1 MEIFMKLYKIWTLF
15 DAACKSK
22 LAIGMCCLLLASAF
36 VVGCGSDDEDDHED
50 HEHGEA
56 FDASTML
63 DNFANT
69 VVLATYTE
77 LDSKAGELLAAV
89 KALAADASQ
98 ANLEKAQQAWKATR
112 TPWEQSE
119 AFLFGPVD
127 TQGLDPALDSW
138 PVDHVNL
145 QSVLDSSD
153 TLTVD
158 FVSGLE
164 DTQKGFHTIEFLLFR
179 DGDQR
184 KASDITDREL
194 EYLVS
199 TTENLK
205 ESTSQLRLAW
215 APEGENFSNTV
226 AQAGA
231 GSAVYPSQSAAVQ
244 EMINGM
250 IVIADEVANGKISDP
265 YNESDTTLVE
275 SQFSFNS
282 ISDFQ
287 DNIRGIQNVY
297 MGKYMT
303 DGQGLNE
310 FVNGKDADLDAR
322 FQQEIQAAID
332 AIGAIPDPFRDS
344 ITANRGAVQNAIDAV
359 SKVQQTLE
367 QDILPLVQA
376 SEFN

>member
-1 MEIFMKLYKIWTLF
+1 MKLYKVWTLF
-15 DAACKSK
+15 
-22 LAIGMCCLLLASAF
+22 CCLLLAFAF
-36 VVGCGSDDEDDHED
+36 TVGCGSDDEDEQN
-50 HEHGEA
+50 ELTSGET

-63 DNFANT
+63 NDFANT

-77 LDSKAGELLAAV
+77 LDNKAGELLAAIKV
-89 KALAADASQ
+89 LETDTSQ

-112 TPWEQSE
+112 KPWEQSE
-119 AFLFGPVD
+119 SFLFGPVD

-179 DGDQR
+179 DGNQR
-184 KASDITDREL
+184 KASDITQREL

-205 ESTSQLRLAW
+205 ASTSQLRLAW
-215 APEGENFSNTV
+215 APEGENFSSAV
-226 AQAGA
+226 AQAGT
-231 GSAVYPSQSAAVQ
+231 GSVIYPSQSAAVQ
-244 EMINGM
+244 EMVNGM
-250 IVIADEVANGKISDP
+250 ITIADEVANGKISDP

-297 MGKYMT
+297 MGKFT
-303 DGQGLNE
+303 SDGQGLND
-310 FVNGKDADLDAR
+310 FVNGKDAALDSR
-322 FQQEIQAAID
+322 FQQEVQAAID

-344 ITANRGAVQNAIDAV
+344 IIANRGAVQAAIDAV

>member
-1 MEIFMKLYKIWTLF
+1 MTRYKVWTLF
-15 DAACKSK
+15 CF
-22 LAIGMCCLLLASAF
+22 LLLTSAF
-36 VVGCGSDDEDDHED
+36 VIGCGSDDETDSPDDSQAA
-50 HEHGEA
+50 A

-63 DNFANT
+63 NNFANT
-69 VVLATYTE
+69 VVLTTYTE
-77 LDSKAGELLAAV
+77 LDNKAGELLAAV
-89 KALAADASQ
+89 KALEKDTTQ
-98 ANLEKAQQAWKATR
+98 TNLENAQQAWKATR

-145 QSVLDSSD
+145 QSVLDSND
-153 TLTVD
+153 ALTVE

-179 DGDQR
+179 DGNQR
-184 KASDITDREL
+184 KASDITPREL
-194 EYLVS
+194 EYLVA

-205 ESTSQLRLAW
+205 ASTSQLRLAW
-215 APEGENFSNTV
+215 APEGENFSSAV
-226 AQAGA
+226 AQAGK
-231 GSAVYPSQSAAVQ
+231 GSAIYPSQSAAVQ

-250 IVIADEVANGKISDP
+250 ITIADEVANGKISDP

-303 DGQGLNE
+303 EGQGLND
-310 FVNGKDADLDAR
+310 FVSSTDPQLDSR
-322 FQQEIQAAID
+322 FQSEIQAAID
-332 AIGAIPDPFRDS
+332 AIGEIPDPFRDS
-344 ITANRGAVQNAIDAV
+344 ITANRAAVQAAIDAV

-367 QDILPLVQA
+367 QDILPLIQA

>member
-1 MEIFMKLYKIWTLF
+1 MEIFMKLYKIWTL
-15 DAACKSK
+15 
-22 LAIGMCCLLLASAF
+22 LCCLLLASAF
-36 VVGCGSDDEDDHED
+36 VVGCGSDEDDEHDD
-50 HEHGEA
+50 HDHGEA
-56 FDASTML
+56 FDAGTML
-63 DNFANT
+63 DNFSNN
-69 VVLATYTE
+69 VVLATYTD
-77 LDSKAGELLAAV
+77 LDNKAGELLTAV
-89 KALAADASQ
+89 KALEADTSQ
-98 ANLEKAQQAWKATR
+98 ANLEKAQQAWIATR

-145 QSVLDSSD
+145 QSVLNSDD

-184 KASDITDREL
+184 QASDITDREL
-194 EYLVS
+194 AYLVS

-205 ESTSQLRLAW
+205 ASTSQLRLAW

-226 AQAGA
+226 ASAGE
-231 GSAVYPSQSAAVQ
+231 GNAVYPSQSAAVQ

-297 MGKYMT
+297 MGKFMT

-310 FVNGKDADLDAR
+310 FVNSHDADLDAR
-322 FQQEIQAAID
+322 FQQEVQAAID

-344 ITANRGAVQNAIDAV
+344 ITSNRDAVQAAIDAV

-367 QDILPLVQA
+367 QDILPLVQS

>member
-1 MEIFMKLYKIWTLF
+1 MKLYKVWTLF
-15 DAACKSK
+15 
-22 LAIGMCCLLLASAF
+22 CCLLLAFAF
-36 VVGCGSDDEDDHED
+36 TVGCGSDDEDEQN
-50 HEHGEA
+50 ELTSGET

-63 DNFANT
+63 NDFANT

-77 LDSKAGELLAAV
+77 LDNKAGELLAAIKV
-89 KALAADASQ
+89 LETDTTQ

-112 TPWEQSE
+112 KPWEQSE
-119 AFLFGPVD
+119 SFLFGPVD

-145 QSVLDSSD
+145 QSVLDSND

-179 DGDQR
+179 DGNQR
-184 KASDITDREL
+184 KASDITQREL

-205 ESTSQLRLAW
+205 ASTSQLRLAW
-215 APEGENFSNTV
+215 APEGENFSSAV
-226 AQAGA
+226 AQAGT
-231 GSAVYPSQSAAVQ
+231 GSVIYPSQSAAVQ
-244 EMINGM
+244 EMVNGM
-250 IVIADEVANGKISDP
+250 ITIADEVANGKISDP

-297 MGKYMT
+297 MGKFT
-303 DGQGLNE
+303 SDGQGLND
-310 FVNGKDADLDAR
+310 FVNGKDAALDSR
-322 FQQEIQAAID
+322 FQQEVQAAID

-344 ITANRGAVQNAIDAV
+344 IIANRGAVQAAIDAV

-367 QDILPLVQA
+367 QDILPLVQS

>member
-1 MEIFMKLYKIWTLF
+1 MKLYKIWTLF
-15 DAACKSK
+15 CF
-22 LAIGMCCLLLASAF
+22 LLLVSAF
-36 VVGCGSDDEDDHED
+36 VVGCGSDDETDELNDSQD
-50 HEHGEA
+50 AA

-63 DNFANT
+63 NDFANT
-69 VVLATYTE
+69 VVLATYTD
-77 LDSKAGELLAAV
+77 LDNKAGELLAAV
-89 KALAADASQ
+89 KALETDTSQ
-98 ANLEKAQQAWKATR
+98 ANLEKAQQAWIATR

-145 QSVLDSSD
+145 QSVLDSND
-153 TLTVD
+153 VLTVD

-179 DGDQR
+179 DGNQR
-184 KASDITDREL
+184 KASDITEREL

-205 ESTSQLRLAW
+205 TSTSQLRLAW
-215 APEGENFSNTV
+215 APEGENFSSAV
-226 AQAGA
+226 AQAGI
-231 GSAVYPSQSAAVQ
+231 GSAIYPSQSAAVQ
-244 EMINGM
+244 EMVNGM
-250 IVIADEVANGKISDP
+250 ITIADEVANGKISDP
-265 YNESDTTLVE
+265 YNESNTTLVE

-297 MGKYMT
+297 MGKFAN
-303 DGQGLNE
+303 DGQGLND
-310 FVNGKDADLDAR
+310 FVSSKDPELDSR
-322 FQQEIQAAID
+322 FQAEVQAAID

-344 ITANRGAVQNAIDAV
+344 ITANRGAVQAAIDAV
-359 SKVQQTLE
+359 SKVQLTLE
-367 QDILPLVQA
+367 QDILPLVQS

>member
-1 MEIFMKLYKIWTLF
+1 MKLNKVWTLF
-15 DAACKSK
+15 S
-22 LAIGMCCLLLASAF
+22 IGMCCLLLASAF
-36 VVGCGSDDEDDHED
+36 IVGCGDDDETDDLD
-50 HEHGEA
+50 EHGEA
-56 FDASTML
+56 FESGTML
-63 DNFANT
+63 NDFANT

-77 LDSKAGELLAAV
+77 LDNKAGELLTAV
-89 KALAADASQ
+89 EALAADTSQ

-112 TPWEQSE
+112 KPWEQSE

-145 QSVLDSSD
+145 QSVLVSNDA
-153 TLTVD
+153 LTVD

-179 DGDQR
+179 DGNQR
-184 KASDITDREL
+184 KASDITKREL

-199 TTENLK
+199 TTESLK
-205 ESTSQLRLAW
+205 ASTSQLRLAW
-215 APEGENFSNTV
+215 APEGENFSGTV
-226 AQAGA
+226 ATAGE

-282 ISDFQ
+282 ITDFQ

-297 MGKYMT
+297 MGKFIS
-303 DGQGLNE
+303 DGQGLND
-310 FVNGKDADLDAR
+310 FVSSKDADLDVR
-322 FQQEIQAAID
+322 FQQEVQAAID

-344 ITANRGAVQNAIDAV
+344 ITVNRGAVQTAIEAV

-367 QDILPLVQA
+367 QDILPLVQS

>member
-1 MEIFMKLYKIWTLF
+1 MKLYKVWTLF

-22 LAIGMCCLLLASAF
+22 LAIALCCLLLASAF
-36 VVGCGSDDEDDHED
+36 VVGCGSDETDEPDDSQAA
-50 HEHGEA
+50 A

-63 DNFANT
+63 NDFANT
-69 VVLATYTE
+69 VVLATYID
-77 LDSKAGELLAAV
+77 LDNKAGELLTAV
-89 KALAADASQ
+89 KALKADTSQ
-98 ANLEKAQQAWKATR
+98 ANLEKAQQAWIATR
-112 TPWEQSE
+112 KPWEQSE

-145 QSVLDSSD
+145 QSVLDSGD

-179 DGDQR
+179 DGNQR
-184 KASDITDREL
+184 KASDITAREL

-205 ESTSQLRLAW
+205 ASTAQLRLAW
-215 APEGENFSNTV
+215 APEGENFSSAV
-226 AQAGA
+226 AQAGI
-231 GSAVYPSQSAAVQ
+231 GSAIYPSQSSAVQ
-244 EMINGM
+244 EMVNGM
-250 IVIADEVANGKISDP
+250 ITIADEVANGKISDP

-297 MGKYMT
+297 MGKFMT
-303 DGQGLNE
+303 DGQGLND
-310 FVNGKDADLDAR
+310 FVNSHNPDLDAR
-322 FQQEIQAAID
+322 FQQEVQAAID

-344 ITANRGAVQNAIDAV
+344 ITANRGAVQAAINAV
-359 SKVQQTLE
+359 SKVQRTLE
-367 QDILPLVQA
+367 QDILTLVTS

>member
-1 MEIFMKLYKIWTLF
+1 MRLYKVWTL
-15 DAACKSK
+15 C
-22 LAIGMCCLLLASAF
+22 CCLLLASAF
-36 VVGCGSDDEDDHED
+36 VVGCGSDDEADDQE
-50 HEHGEA
+50 EQVEA
-56 FDASTML
+56 FDAGTML
-63 DNFANT
+63 NDFANT

-89 KALAADASQ
+89 KALAADTSQ

-112 TPWEQSE
+112 KPWEQSE

-145 QSVLDSSD
+145 QSVLDSND
-153 TLTVD
+153 ALTVD

-194 EYLVS
+194 AYLVS

-205 ESTSQLRLAW
+205 ASTSQLRLAW
-215 APEGENFSNTV
+215 APEGENFSNIV

-282 ISDFQ
+282 ITDFQ

-297 MGKYMT
+297 MGQFIN
-303 DGQGLNE
+303 DGQGLND
-310 FVNGKDADLDAR
+310 FVNSKDADLDVR
-322 FQQEIQAAID
+322 FQQEVQAAID

-344 ITANRGAVQNAIDAV
+344 ITVNRSAVQVAIDAV

-367 QDILPLVQA
+367 QDILPLVQS

>member
-1 MEIFMKLYKIWTLF
+1 MKLYTVWTLF

-36 VVGCGSDDEDDHED
+36 VVGCGSDEDDEQ
-50 HEHGEA
+50 EEQVEA
-56 FDASTML
+56 FDAGTML
-63 DNFANT
+63 NDFANT

-77 LDSKAGELLAAV
+77 LDNKAGELLAAV

-145 QSVLDSSD
+145 QSVLDSND
-153 TLTVD
+153 ALTVD

-205 ESTSQLRLAW
+205 ASTAQLRLAW
-215 APEGENFSNTV
+215 APEGENFSNIV
-226 AQAGA
+226 AQAGT

-297 MGKYMT
+297 MGKFVS

-310 FVNGKDADLDAR
+310 FVNSKDADLDAR
-322 FQQEIQAAID
+322 FQQEVQAAID

-344 ITANRGAVQNAIDAV
+344 ITVNRGAVQTAIDAV

-367 QDILPLVQA
+367 QDILPLVQS

>member
-1 MEIFMKLYKIWTLF
+1 MKCYKIWTLF
-15 DAACKSK
+15 S
-22 LAIGMCCLLLASAF
+22 CLLLAFAA
-36 VVGCGSDDEDDHED
+36 VIGCGSDDDDTEVD
-50 HEHGEA
+50 SSAETFEA
-56 FDASTML
+56 GTML
-63 DNFANT
+63 NDFANT
-69 VVLATYTE
+69 VVLATYTD
-77 LDSKAGELLAAV
+77 LDAKAGELLTAV
-89 KALAADASQ
+89 KALAADTSP
-98 ANLEKAQQAWKATR
+98 ANLAKAQTAWKATR

-119 AFLFGPVD
+119 SFLFGPVD

-145 QSVLDSSD
+145 QSVLESSD
-153 TLTVD
+153 VLTVD

-179 DGDQR
+179 EGNKR
-184 KASDITDREL
+184 EASDITEREL

-205 ESTSQLRLAW
+205 ASTAQLRLAW
-215 APEGENFSNTV
+215 APEGENFSSAV
-226 AQAGA
+226 AQAGT
-231 GSAVYPSQSAAVQ
+231 GSAIYPSQSAAVQ
-244 EMINGM
+244 EMVNGM
-250 IVIADEVANGKISDP
+250 ITIADEVANGKISDP

-282 ISDFQ
+282 ITDFQ

-297 MGKYMT
+297 MGKFVG

-310 FVNGKDADLDAR
+310 FVNSKDAALDAR
-322 FQQEIQAAID
+322 FQTEVQTAID
-332 AIGAIPDPFRDS
+332 TIGAIPDPFRDA
-344 ITANRGAVQNAIDAV
+344 ITTNRAAVQAAIDAV

>member
-1 MEIFMKLYKIWTLF
+1 ML
-15 DAACKSK
+15 C
-22 LAIGMCCLLLASAF
+22 CCLLLAFAF
-36 VVGCGSDDEDDHED
+36 VVGCGSDDEADEQDDLAQ
-50 HEHGEA
+50 GEA
-56 FDASTML
+56 FEAGTML
-63 DNFANT
+63 TDFANT
-69 VVLATYTE
+69 VVLATYTD
-77 LDSKAGELLAAV
+77 LDNKAGELLAAV
-89 KALAADASQ
+89 KALAASTTQ
-98 ANLEKAQQAWKATR
+98 ANLEKAQQAWKETR
-112 TPWEQSE
+112 KPWEQSE

-145 QSVLDSSD
+145 QSVLDSND

-179 DGDQR
+179 EGNQR
-184 KASDITDREL
+184 KASDITAREL

-205 ESTSQLRLAW
+205 GSTSQLRLAW
-215 APEGENFSNTV
+215 APEGENFSSAV
-226 AQAGA
+226 ARAGA
-231 GSAVYPSQSAAVQ
+231 GSTIYPSQSAAVQ
-244 EMINGM
+244 EMVNGM
-250 IVIADEVANGKISDP
+250 ITIADEVANGKISDP

-287 DNIRGIQNVY
+287 DNLRGIQNVY
-297 MGKYMT
+297 MGKFMN
-303 DGQGLNE
+303 DGQGLNA
-310 FVNGKDADLDAR
+310 FVNSKAPELDSR
-322 FQQEIQAAID
+322 FQAEVQAAID
-332 AIGAIPDPFRDS
+332 TIGAIPDPFRDS
-344 ITANRGAVQNAIDAV
+344 ITANRGAVQAAIDAV

-367 QDILPLVQA
+367 QEILPLVQA

>member
-1 MEIFMKLYKIWTLF
+1 MKLNKIWTLLCLGTF
-15 DAACKSK
+15 
-22 LAIGMCCLLLASAF
+22 CLLLTTAF
-36 VVGCGSDDEDDHED
+36 VGGCGSDEETQDDEQVTA
-50 HEHGEA
+50 EA
-56 FDASTML
+56 FDASPML
-63 DNFANT
+63 NDFANT
-69 VVLATYTE
+69 VVLATYTD
-77 LDSKAGELLAAV
+77 LDTKAGELLAAV
-89 KALAADASQ
+89 KTLAADTSQ
-98 ANLEKAQQAWKATR
+98 ANLEKAQQAWIATR

-138 PVDHVNL
+138 PVDNVNL
-145 QSVLDSSD
+145 QSVLDSDD

-179 DGDQR
+179 EGDQR
-184 KASDITDREL
+184 KAADITPREL
-194 EYLVS
+194 EYLLS

-205 ESTSQLRLAW
+205 ASTSQLRLAW
-215 APEGENFSNTV
+215 APEGENFTGAV
-226 AQAGA
+226 AQAGTS
-231 GSAVYPSQSAAVQ
+231 SAIYPSQSSAVQ
-244 EMINGM
+244 EMVNGM
-250 IVIADEVANGKISDP
+250 ITIADEVANGKISDP

-297 MGKYMT
+297 LGKFVT

-310 FVNGKDADLDAR
+310 FVSLQNPELDTR
-322 FQQEIQAAID
+322 FQQEVQAAID

-344 ITANRGAVQNAIDAV
+344 ITANRGAVQAAIDAV

>member
-1 MEIFMKLYKIWTLF
+1 MKLYKVWTLF

-22 LAIGMCCLLLASAF
+22 LAIGLCCLLLASTF
-36 VVGCGSDDEDDHED
+36 VVGCGSDETDESDDSQAA
-50 HEHGEA
+50 A

-63 DNFANT
+63 NDFANT
-69 VVLATYTE
+69 VVLATYTD
-77 LDSKAGELLAAV
+77 LDNKAGELLSAV
-89 KALAADASQ
+89 KALAADKTQ
-98 ANLEKAQQAWKATR
+98 GNLEKAQQAWKATR

-119 AFLFGPVD
+119 SFLFGPVD

-145 QSVLDSSD
+145 QSVLDSGD
-153 TLTVD
+153 ALTVD

-179 DGDQR
+179 DGNQR
-184 KASDITDREL
+184 KASDITTREL

-205 ESTSQLRLAW
+205 ASTSQLRLAW
-215 APEGENFSNTV
+215 APEGENFSSAV
-226 AQAGA
+226 AQAGT
-231 GSAVYPSQSAAVQ
+231 GSAIYPSQSSAVQ
-244 EMINGM
+244 EMVNGM

-297 MGKYMT
+297 MGKFMT

-310 FVNGKDADLDAR
+310 FVNSHDPDLDAR
-322 FQQEIQAAID
+322 FQQEVQAAID

-344 ITANRGAVQNAIDAV
+344 ITANRGAVQAAIDAV

-367 QDILPLVQA
+367 QDILPLVQS

>member
-1 MEIFMKLYKIWTLF
+1 MKLNKVWTLF
-15 DAACKSK
+15 S
-22 LAIGMCCLLLASAF
+22 IGMCCLLLASAF
-36 VVGCGSDDEDDHED
+36 IVGCGDDDETDDLD
-50 HEHGEA
+50 EHGEA
-56 FDASTML
+56 FESGTML
-63 DNFANT
+63 NDFANT

-89 KALAADASQ
+89 KALAADTSQ

-112 TPWEQSE
+112 KPWEQSE

-145 QSVLDSSD
+145 QSVLVSNDA
-153 TLTVD
+153 LTVD

-179 DGDQR
+179 DGNQR
-184 KASDITDREL
+184 KASDITKREL

-199 TTENLK
+199 TTESLK
-205 ESTSQLRLAW
+205 ASTSQLRLAW
-215 APEGENFSNTV
+215 APEGENFSGTV
-226 AQAGA
+226 ATAGE
-231 GSAVYPSQSAAVQ
+231 GSAVYPSQSAVVQ
-244 EMINGM
+244 EMVNGM

-282 ISDFQ
+282 ITDFQ

-297 MGKYMT
+297 MGKFIS
-303 DGQGLNE
+303 DGQGLND
-310 FVNGKDADLDAR
+310 FVSSKDADLDVR
-322 FQQEIQAAID
+322 FQQEVQAAID

-344 ITANRGAVQNAIDAV
+344 ITANRGAVQVAIDAV

-367 QDILPLVQA
+367 QDILPLVQS

>member
-1 MEIFMKLYKIWTLF
+1 MKLYKIWSLF
-15 DAACKSK
+15 
-22 LAIGMCCLLLASAF
+22 CCLLLTSAF
-36 VVGCGSDDEDDHED
+36 VVGCGSDEETDGQEEQV
-50 HEHGEA
+50 EA
-56 FDASTML
+56 FNASTML
-63 DNFANT
+63 NDFANT
-69 VVLATYTE
+69 VVLATYTD
-77 LDSKAGELLAAV
+77 LDNKAGELLTAV
-89 KALAADASQ
+89 KALAADTTQ
-98 ANLEKAQQAWKATR
+98 GNLEKAQQAWKATR

-127 TQGLDPALDSW
+127 TQGLDPVLDSW

-145 QSVLDSSD
+145 QSVLDSGDS
-153 TLTVD
+153 LTVD

-179 DGDQR
+179 EGNQR

-205 ESTSQLRLAW
+205 ASTSQLRLAW
-215 APEGENFSNTV
+215 APEGENFSSIV
-226 AQAGA
+226 AQAGV

-244 EMINGM
+244 EMVNGM
-250 IVIADEVANGKISDP
+250 ITIADEVANGKISDP

-297 MGKYMT
+297 MGKFMT

-310 FVNGKDADLDAR
+310 FVNSHDPDLDAR
-322 FQQEIQAAID
+322 FQQEVQAAIE

-344 ITANRGAVQNAIDAV
+344 ITANRGAVQAAIAAV

-367 QDILPLVQA
+367 QDILLLIQS

>member
-1 MEIFMKLYKIWTLF
+1 MKLYKVWTL
-15 DAACKSK
+15 
-22 LAIGMCCLLLASAF
+22 LCCLLLASAF
-36 VVGCGSDDEDDHED
+36 VVGCGSDEEDDHDD
-50 HEHGEA
+50 HDHDEA
-56 FDASTML
+56 FDAIPML
-63 DNFANT
+63 NNFANA

-77 LDSKAGELLAAV
+77 LDKKAGDLLAAV
-89 KALAADASQ
+89 KALDADTSQ

-145 QSVLDSSD
+145 QSVLDSDD

-205 ESTSQLRLAW
+205 ESTSTT
-215 APEGENFSNTV
+215 TV
-226 AQAGA
+226 SMGTRRR
-231 GSAVYPSQSAAVQ
+231 
-244 EMINGM
+244 
-250 IVIADEVANGKISDP
+250 K
-265 YNESDTTLVE
+265 
-275 SQFSFNS
+275 
-282 ISDFQ
+282 FQ
-287 DNIRGIQNVY
+287 
-297 MGKYMT
+297 
-303 DGQGLNE
+303 
-310 FVNGKDADLDAR
+310 
-322 FQQEIQAAID
+322 
-332 AIGAIPDPFRDS
+332 
-344 ITANRGAVQNAIDAV
+344 
-359 SKVQQTLE
+359 
-367 QDILPLVQA
+367 
-376 SEFN
+376 

>member
-1 MEIFMKLYKIWTLF
+1 MKLYKIWTLF

-22 LAIGMCCLLLASAF
+22 LAIGLCCLLLTSTF
-36 VVGCGSDDEDDHED
+36 VVGCGSDEDEQDEALAQ
-50 HEHGEA
+50 GEA

-63 DNFANT
+63 NDFANT
-69 VVLATYTE
+69 VVLATYTD
-77 LDSKAGELLAAV
+77 LDNKAGELLSAV
-89 KALAADASQ
+89 KALAADTSQ

-145 QSVLDSSD
+145 QSVLDSND

-164 DTQKGFHTIEFLLFR
+164 NTQKGFHTIEFLLFR
-179 DGDQR
+179 DGNQR
-184 KASDITDREL
+184 KASDITSREL
-194 EYLVS
+194 AYLVS

-205 ESTSQLRLAW
+205 ERTLQLRLAW
-215 APEGENFSNTV
+215 APEGENFSNAV
-226 AQAGA
+226 AQAGVS
-231 GSAVYPSQSAAVQ
+231 SAIYPSQSAAVQ
-244 EMINGM
+244 EMVNGM

-297 MGKYMT
+297 MGKFMT
-303 DGQGLNE
+303 DGQGLND
-310 FVNGKDADLDAR
+310 FVNSHTPDLDAR
-322 FQQEIQAAID
+322 FQQEVQAAID

-344 ITANRGAVQNAIDAV
+344 ITANRGAVQAAIDAV

-367 QDILPLVQA
+367 QDILPLVQS

>member
-1 MEIFMKLYKIWTLF
+1 MKLYKVWTLF
-15 DAACKSK
+15 
-22 LAIGMCCLLLASAF
+22 CCLLLAFAF
-36 VVGCGSDDEDDHED
+36 IAGCGSDEETEDTADTAS
-50 HEHGEA
+50 EA
-56 FDASTML
+56 FDASIML
-63 DNFANT
+63 NDFANT
-69 VVLATYTE
+69 VVLATYTD
-77 LDSKAGELLAAV
+77 LDNKAGDLLAAV
-89 KALAADASQ
+89 KALEADTSQ
-98 ANLEKAQQAWKATR
+98 ANLEKAQQAWIATR

-145 QSVLDSSD
+145 QSVLDSGD

-179 DGDQR
+179 EGDER

-205 ESTSQLRLAW
+205 ASTSQLRLAW
-215 APEGENFSNTV
+215 APDGENFSSAV
-226 AQAGA
+226 AQAGT
-231 GSAVYPSQSAAVQ
+231 GSAIYPSQNSAVQ
-244 EMINGM
+244 EMVNGM
-250 IVIADEVANGKISDP
+250 ITIADEVANGKISDP

-297 MGKYMT
+297 MGKFT
-303 DGQGLNE
+303 SDGQGLNE
-310 FVNGKDADLDAR
+310 FVNSKDPELDAR
-322 FQQEIQAAID
+322 FQAEIQAAIG

-344 ITANRGAVQNAIDAV
+344 ITTNRGAVQAAIDAV
-359 SKVQQTLE
+359 STVQLTLE
-367 QDILPLVQA
+367 QDILPLVQS

>member
-1 MEIFMKLYKIWTLF
+1 MEIFMKLYKIWTVLF
-15 DAACKSK
+15 
-22 LAIGMCCLLLASAF
+22 CLLLASAF
-36 VVGCGSDDEDDHED
+36 VVGCGSDDEDESDEQAQ
-50 HEHGEA
+50 GET
-56 FDASTML
+56 FDAGIML
-63 DNFANT
+63 NDFANT
-69 VVLATYTE
+69 VVLATYTD
-77 LDSKAGELLAAV
+77 LDNKAEELLTAV
-89 KALAADASQ
+89 KALAADSSQ

-145 QSVLDSSD
+145 QSVLDSGD

-184 KASDITDREL
+184 KASDITSREL

-205 ESTSQLRLAW
+205 ASTSQLRLAW
-215 APEGENFSNTV
+215 APEGENFSRAV
-226 AQAGA
+226 AQAGV
-231 GSAVYPSQSAAVQ
+231 GSAIYPSQSAAVQ
-244 EMINGM
+244 EMVNGM

-297 MGKYMT
+297 MGKFT
-303 DGQGLNE
+303 SDGQGLNE
-310 FVNGKDADLDAR
+310 FVNGQYPDLDAR
-322 FQQEIQAAID
+322 FQQEVQAAID
-332 AIGAIPDPFRDS
+332 AIGAIPNPFRDS
-344 ITANRGAVQNAIDAV
+344 ITANRGTVQAAIDAV
-359 SKVQQTLE
+359 SKIQQTLE
-367 QDILPLVQA
+367 QDILPLVQS

>member
-1 MEIFMKLYKIWTLF
+1 MKLYKVWTL
-15 DAACKSK
+15 
-22 LAIGMCCLLLASAF
+22 LCCLLLASAF
-36 VVGCGSDDEDDHED
+36 VVGCGSEEDDEHDEHD
-50 HEHGEA
+50 HGEA
-56 FDASTML
+56 FDAGTML
-63 DNFANT
+63 DNFSNN
-69 VVLATYTE
+69 VVLATYTD
-77 LDSKAGELLAAV
+77 LDNKAGDLLAAV
-89 KALAADASQ
+89 KALEADTSQ

-145 QSVLDSSD
+145 QSVLDSND
-153 TLTVD
+153 ALTVD

-179 DGDQR
+179 DGNQR

-194 EYLVS
+194 AYLVS

-205 ESTSQLRLAW
+205 ASTAQLRLAW

-226 AQAGA
+226 AQAGT

-244 EMINGM
+244 EMVNGM

-297 MGKYMT
+297 MGKFMT

-310 FVNGKDADLDAR
+310 FVNGKDAELDAR
-322 FQQEIQAAID
+322 FQQEVQAAIN

-344 ITANRGAVQNAIDAV
+344 ITANRGAVQAAIDAV

-367 QDILPLVQA
+367 QDILPLVQS
-376 SEFN
+376 SEFNQ